1 VRTRRGSTGALVG
14 IKSLQKKEMSD
25 DAAVLDSLDSGHTR
39 LLVRAQKIP
48 REIVGHGRIDKMI
61 H

>member
-1 VRTRRGSTGALVG
+1 MRRRRGSTGALVG
-14 IKSLQKKEMSD
+14 IKSLQKNKKISG
-25 DAAVLDSLDSGHTR
+25 DADVLDSGHTR

-48 REIVGHGRIDKMI
+48 REILRHDHVDKMI